1 MAFDSH
7 ASLSRS
13 QYTALYLVLSSTPTC
28 PRRQFLIVTQLH
40 IWFFF
45 PLPLSTIHHLLSYKA
60 GLLSGPDTVEA
71 TFDIAI
77 QVNINQKKDK
87 ASSVF
92 ERS

>member
-1 MAFDSH
+1 MAIDSH
-7 ASLSRS
+7 ASLSPS
-13 QYTALYLVLSSTPTC
+13 LYTALYLVLSSTPTC
-28 PRRQFLIVTQLH
+28 PRSQFLIVTPLYV
-40 IWFFF
+40 WFFS